1 MLKILVAFFL
11 SLLLCRLN
19 NQSPKGAL
27 PCVACA
33 ASVSAR
39 VRRESLGREQKIKG
53 MTRDGEGKAFPLLPS
68 PSPCYPFFLLPL
80 SNFCALIRL
89 ETLAFFCSRSNF
101 RALTRLETLAMQAI
115 PCVVSLVSSF
125 STSSSGS
132 VISF

>member
-1 MLKILVAFFL
+1 MLEILVAFFL

-27 PCVACA
+27 PCVACL

-39 VRRESLGREQKIKG
+39 VRLESWDESKKKRNDGGRG
-53 MTRDGEGKAFPLLPS
+53 GESVSSSPLPLPLLS
-68 PSPCYPFFLLPL
+68 FFLLPL

-101 RALTRLETLAMQAI
+101 RALTRLEKLAMQAI